1 MSTVSS
7 VATDPLPWD
16 GRRLAAQLAATGP
29 TRPWR
34 SAYEDDLVVELPTS
48 TPADV
53 AVAVTRAR
61 VAQAGV
67 GGPAAGG
74 ASAGAARL
82 PRRGARPA

>member
-7 VATDPLPWD
+7 LATDPLPWD

-61 VAQAGV
+61 VAQTAWAARPLAERQRVLLDFHDAGA
-67 GGPAAGG
+67 GPA
-74 ASAGAARL
+74 
-82 PRRGARPA
+82 